1 MFVNVEQ
8 LKALDYKTRRFLAAQ
23 AKREIKAVRA
33 NIEAARCEMYRL
45 VQADQLTRLEV
56 RLWALTQRAG
66 K

>member
-1 MFVNVEQ
+1 MFVNIEQ
-8 LKALDYKTRRFLAAQ
+8 LKALDHKSRRFLAAQ
-23 AKREIKAVRA
+23 ARREIKAVRA

-56 RLWALTQRAG
+56 RLWALTQRAS